1 MKRLLLFSALLLTPQ
16 GKVKDVHLDPVPK
29 PPMVAPTVTH
39 HDVSSVQHYDRV
51 EISCPD
57 GYEGHFVDVDNGFEW
72 NWNHGIQMGMPLGYT
87 VCFSKEFMDQIRAN
101 PDLLR
106 QRPAPPNPA

>member
-1 MKRLLLFSALLLTPQ
+1 MKRLLLFSALLLTGALLGAPQ
-16 GKVKDVHLDPVPK
+16 SKDK

-39 HDVSSVQHYDRV
+39 HDEPYVQHFDRV

-57 GYEGHFVDVDNGFEW
+57 GYEGHFVDADSGFEW
-72 NWNHGIQMGMPLGYT
+72 NWNHGIEMSRPPGYV
-87 VCFSKEFMDQIRAN
+87 VCFSKEFMDKIRAN

-106 QRPAPPNPA
+106 PRPAPPTPA